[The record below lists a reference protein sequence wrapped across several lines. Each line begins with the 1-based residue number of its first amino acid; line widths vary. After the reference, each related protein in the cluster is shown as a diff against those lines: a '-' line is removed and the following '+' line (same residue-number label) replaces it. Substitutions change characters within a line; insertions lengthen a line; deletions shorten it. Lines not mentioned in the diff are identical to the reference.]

1 MALLPRG
8 RSVALIGVLI
18 AALMV
23 ALTGNAS
30 ADTQVTVTVR
40 IDYLKQID
48 NPDDASGDGD
58 YYPVATIAGERFPR
72 GPRIEDDEFE
82 PLGLPEAPNGW
93 VFSKAVN
100 LQGNDT
106 TVDLAI
112 EIWDYDD
119 GTNFG
124 DDQMDLSKN
133 ERDLTLDLEF
143 DIVNATFSGDNLA
156 VGTPCLRDGVPK
168 GHTCAEGN
176 GDFDYPEENDGAKTR
191 IGFTISSTVGSSTD
205 SDGDGLTDLAEIHGI
220 RNADGSMALD
230 LKRFGANPLRKDVF
244 LELDYSAGE
253 APGRVDIQAMKN
265 AMKSAPISNPDG
277 SRGIN
282 LWVDTGNLVDTTVR
296 RQQQPG
302 TCFDDLDNGLDGQ
315 RDGADADCLFIDASA
330 EDPSPGGRCTNADV
344 ANPACLVGD
353 DLGGGGMIGALNNCG
368 IDAAFNA
375 AAGNTN
381 NFAAVR
387 RGVFRYAIST
397 SEAATCTSGGQ
408 ASTNNR
414 FFVDYNHDGGT
425 LLHELGHTLRLEH
438 GGDVDVNCKPN
449 YVSAMNYDLQ
459 FGIPRVGGGRIV
471 DFSPPRLAL
480 DGTSRGKVL
489 RPLTE
494 NALDEL
500 LLDADDN
507 ENRFIFVNG
516 RDQRPGIPGVQGAK
530 VTEDVNVD
538 PDWNDDG
545 DEDDNPVNPAVNINT
560 AGPPDPVTGA
570 RDPADCATN
579 TSSTDTLTG
588 FDDWARVATSIPFT
602 GFAGGLRRGA
612 DLPVVAE
619 PLPEQLPTLEQLKDN
634 WEAVNTTDVGVAITA
649 APDPVRGGE
658 TLTWTVKATNEG
670 PNPASSVEV
679 TTTLPPE
686 VAFVDS
692 TGPCVRDAAKVTC
705 HLGELTRGTSRQI
718 TIRAKVQDDV
728 VHSGEEC
735 TITATAVIDNLAGPD
750 PNAAND
756 TARAET
762 HVLVKTGLKVN
773 GPANVANDAPAT
785 LKATLTDAA
794 DRPVKDR
801 PVTLT
806 LGTGSAAQSC
816 QARTDAA
823 GVASCVIASVAQPAT
838 ATSVAIKA
846 SFTGDACYLPS
857 DASGTA
863 KLLYY
868 TGRSHAL
875 SVKPILLPQ
884 TVVADTGEVSTSARS
899 TTEKTAAAISL
910 ALVNAKA
917 LKAGVVTGLGS
928 STGQATADEVSIGL
942 PGLPVIK
949 VAGVRATSTS
959 TCALGTYTASA
970 SGTTTLGS
978 LTIGGVSHPVASIA
992 PNTVIRAGVATI
1004 TLNEQRPVAGTSA
1017 GMLVNAV
1024 HVSAPAVADVVVSSA
1039 RSGVHNCP

>member
-602 GFAGGLRRGA
+602 GFAGGLRRGT

-735 TITATAVIDNLAGPD
+735 TMTPTPGLVQH
-750 PNAAND
+750 
-756 TARAET
+756 ARPEPT
-762 HVLVKTGLKVN
+762 
-773 GPANVANDAPAT
+773 PANHTPRAAPH
-785 LKATLTDAA
+785 L
-794 DRPVKDR
+794 RV
-801 PVTLT
+801 
-806 LGTGSAAQSC
+806 QN
-816 QARTDAA
+816 
-823 GVASCVIASVAQPAT
+823 
-838 ATSVAIKA
+838 
-846 SFTGDACYLPS
+846 
-857 DASGTA
+857 
-863 KLLYY
+863 
-868 TGRSHAL
+868 GR
-875 SVKPILLPQ
+875 
-884 TVVADTGEVSTSARS
+884 VV
-899 TTEKTAAAISL
+899 
-910 ALVNAKA
+910 
-917 LKAGVVTGLGS
+917 
-928 STGQATADEVSIGL
+928 
-942 PGLPVIK
+942 
-949 VAGVRATSTS
+949 
-959 TCALGTYTASA
+959 
-970 SGTTTLGS
+970 
-978 LTIGGVSHPVASIA
+978 
-992 PNTVIRAGVATI
+992 
-1004 TLNEQRPVAGTSA
+1004 
-1017 GMLVNAV
+1017 
-1024 HVSAPAVADVVVSSA
+1024 
-1039 RSGVHNCP
+1039 